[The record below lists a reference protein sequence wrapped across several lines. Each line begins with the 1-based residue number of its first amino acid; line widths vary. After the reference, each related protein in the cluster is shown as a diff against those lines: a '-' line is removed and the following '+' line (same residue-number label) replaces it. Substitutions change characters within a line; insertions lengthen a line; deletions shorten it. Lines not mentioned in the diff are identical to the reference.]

1 MLPILPLLKNWG
13 SKLPYRKKKTGTKRV
28 QKSRYNSSTGT
39 QENYFVEVD
48 VFSDVWEPDSSS
60 YSGTDSPTS
69 YGSDPGS
76 YGGYSE

>member
-1 MLPILPLLKNWG
+1 MPPILQLLKNWG

-28 QKSRYNSSTGT
+28 QKSRYNSSTGMS
-39 QENYFVEVD
+39 ESYYVEEP
-48 VFSDVWEPDSSS
+48 VFETVYEPDYSSH
-60 YSGTDSPTS
+60 SGTDSPTS